1 MFFLHTTLSI
11 KRDLNNTKHQK
22 RSWSI
27 YFYLQF
33 IDRLSTHL
41 KSSNIPCNPCNQ
53 ETLSNLK
60 LYIHT
65 LICSPKLRRKCQIR
79 IDSLHRYTEVVDLMR
94 RILSGVWPSSYTNK
108 SIHVQNVQ
116 IFSFWL
122 ESAVWPSYCCAMV
135 GGVFRWR
142 FKDFSSQS
150 VSVSGKWW
158 SQLSELYP
166 LERINYSFIKSEWE
180 FSINC
185 FDDGAA

>member
-53 ETLSNLK
+53 ETLFRSRFAKQKTQIFQPAVSNLK

-122 ESAVWPSYCCAMV
+122 EFAVWPSYCCAMV

-142 FKDFSSQS
+142 FEDFSWQA

-158 SQLSELYP
+158 SQLSELSVCA
-166 LERINYSFIKSEWE
+166 N
-180 FSINC
+180 
-185 FDDGAA
+185 